1 MPFFLSIFV
10 GDDPLLDVQFAEA
23 SDQLILGH
31 LVTVQHSNVAP
42 CEFYLEVTGVFLA
55 GEPRGVVC
63 HRLFCVLAH
72 PKEVV
77 PIDNELLDLDGV
89 LLQSG
94 QQLFL
99 GAYVTKTR
107 ILAYPSLAQSWS
119 IRPLSFKLPFLLY
132 LSHFFTK

>member
-10 GDDPLLDVQFAEA
+10 GGPQGDDPLLDVQFAEA
-23 SDQLILGH
+23 SEKLTLGH
-31 LVTVQHSNVAP
+31 LVAVRHGNVAP
-42 CEFYLEVTGVFLA
+42 CAFYLEVTGFCLVD
-55 GEPRGVVC
+55 EPRGIVR

-77 PIDNELLDLDGV
+77 PIDKEVLGLDGL

-99 GAYVTKTR
+99 GA
-107 ILAYPSLAQSWS
+107 
-119 IRPLSFKLPFLLY
+119 
-132 LSHFFTK
+132 